1 MLILKYLD
9 KSFYIMTD
17 KEISDEELDAEL
29 DKAFKANE
37 AKRDHCGTMIP
48 SNKEIGIQRDNVKL
62 KKD

>member
-17 KEISDEELDAEL
+17 KEISDEELDEEL

-37 AKRDHCGTMIP
+37 AKRDHCGTTIP
-48 SNKEIGIQRDNVKL
+48 SNKEIGIQRGNVKL

>member
-1 MLILKYLD
+1 
-9 KSFYIMTD
+9 MTD

-37 AKRDHCGTMIP
+37 AKRDHCGTTIP